1 MPAAAGLPGA
11 EVEGGVEVV
20 DGVDHSLALAPP
32 RTRAGARLAL
42 GLLRLRSFPRGF
54 AGRPEAWRAGA
65 IATLETSGSMV
76 VRSLVLLLKGL
87 CCAAYAGAPRVLRV
101 LGAAPRCELGPNAD
115 PPALPPHLDREAM
128 RPPAGEVESCD
139 VVVVG
144 SGAGGAAAARV
155 LAEAGLD
162 VLVVEEGEYYD
173 ALTYSR
179 DPLHALATLY
189 RDGGLTASEG
199 RPPIAL
205 PLAALAARP

>member
-1 MPAAAGLPGA
+1 MSPALTVNVWAAA
-11 EVEGGVEVV
+11 VGG
-20 DGVDHSLALAPP
+20 
-32 RTRAGARLAL
+32 RAG
-42 GLLRLRSFPRGF
+42 GRG
-54 AGRPEAWRAGA
+54 GGAGA
-65 IATLETSGSMV
+65 IVSLETSGSMV

-87 CCAAYAGAPRVLRV
+87 CCAAYAGSPRVLRV

-179 DPLHALATLY
+179 DPLHA
-189 RDGGLTASEG
+189 R
-199 RPPIAL
+199 RRQK
-205 PLAALAARP
+205 AALAAPVAAERADARGRLDGPGQADGAGPSAGPLAL